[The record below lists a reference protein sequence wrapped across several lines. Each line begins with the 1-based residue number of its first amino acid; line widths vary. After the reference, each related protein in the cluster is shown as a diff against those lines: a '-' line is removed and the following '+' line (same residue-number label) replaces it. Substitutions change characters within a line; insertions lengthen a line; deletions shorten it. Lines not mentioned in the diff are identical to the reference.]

1 MKENEKPQIAKE
13 VLMTDEETIEV
24 CTKTI
29 QQDPNNAKAYYDRA
43 VAYNDYALSL
53 PDYDEAIRLNP
64 NYAEAYY
71 DRGLLQY
78 FKKNYTEAL
87 ADFESALRIDRD
99 SMSAEVDYAIEDMG
113 GWKSLTWTDMGTW
126 PKGDN

>member
-1 MKENEKPQIAKE
+1 MKS
-13 VLMTDEETIEV
+13 LLTDEQTIEE

-43 VAYNDYALSL
+43 VAYDDYDLSL

-99 SMSAEVDYAIEDMG
+99 SMPAEVDYAIEDMG
-113 GWKSLTWTDMGTW
+113 AWKSLTWTDMGTW

>member
-1 MKENEKPQIAKE
+1 MTSNEIK
-13 VLMTDEETIEV
+13 VSMTDKETIEE

-29 QQDPNNAKAYYDRA
+29 QQDPNN
-43 VAYNDYALSL
+43 
-53 PDYDEAIRLNP
+53 
-64 NYAEAYY
+64 AEAYY

-87 ADFESALRIDRD
+87 ADFKTALRIDYD
-99 SMSAEVDYAIEDMG
+99 SMPAEVDYAIEDMG